1 MKLKKYITQKVNKA
15 KEKNGWKR
23 ISKKRL
29 EIVFSGN
36 AKKNLKQA
44 IKRHSG
50 ESLSNSEKEY
60 ISTFQQIGLIRPPK
74 KITTSPTPPVVPI
87 SKTPTVTRKPIYTDE
102 ILFWELLDDL
112 ETAFTNLNLKYC
124 YIIGQNGSYSAS
136 NVAAAIKEARSTGG
150 EMKAYKGDYINN
162 VTVDVY
168 VVSYNGIK
176 TDLEIQITDSW
187 EYERP
192 KKTKK

>member
-1 MKLKKYITQKVNKA
+1 MKLKKYITKKVNEA
-15 KEKNGWKR
+15 KEENGWKR

-50 ESLSNSEKEY
+50 EFLSSSEKEY
-60 ISTFQQIGLIRPPK
+60 ISTFQQIGLIKPPK
-74 KITTSPTPPVVPI
+74 KIIPPPTPPAVPI
-87 SKTPTVTRKPIYTDE
+87 SNTPIVKRQPIFENE

-124 YIIGQNGSYSAS
+124 FIVGQNGSYSGN
-136 NVAAAIKEARSTGG
+136 NVANAIKEARSTGG

-192 KKTKK
+192 KKAKK